1 MKNIIIDTCVF
12 VQENFFHGH
21 KINGLLNLHD
31 KEIAKIFITEI
42 TYHEVL
48 KKFNDF
54 FTEGLASYIKLKG
67 AMGFKLLKNVNGY
80 DNLFQDINKESVLND
95 FKRKLDKY
103 ISEGVIEIIPY
114 KLLNIDTIFN
124 DYFNG
129 NPPFGQKNKKSEF
142 PDAFTSK
149 LIEEFIAEKGLSDVT
164 IFSLD
169 NDFSQ
174 LDSKATISKDYIS
187 FLNIENSKLEK
198 AEVAERVYI
207 LNQESIID
215 QFKDW
220 FEDRLYDYNLYHDAV
235 NWKDIHDV
243 EVEDINVDALE
254 FSVVDI
260 TDKEVFAEI
269 TSNVSVKID
278 VTTDNEEFRYYDS
291 DDKTY
296 HFFDTDSVSLIKTF
310 KCSMTIGIE
319 VNNKEDY
326 SEEYEI
332 ESINEGVEIYFD
344 SIEDFY

>member
-1 MKNIIIDTCVF
+1 MD
-12 VQENFFHGH
+12 
-21 KINGLLNLHD
+21 
-31 KEIAKIFITEI
+31 
-42 TYHEVL
+42 
-48 KKFNDF
+48 
-54 FTEGLASYIKLKG
+54 SYIKLKG
-67 AMGFKLLKNVNGY
+67 AMGFKLLKNIPDY
-80 DNLFQDINKESVLND
+80 DHLFQNIDKESVLDD
-95 FKRKLDKY
+95 FKKKLDDY
-103 ISEGVIEIIPY
+103 ISRGLIEIIPY
-114 KLLNIDTIFN
+114 KPLNIASIFN
-124 DYFNG
+124 DYFNQ

-142 PDAFTSK
+142 PDAFSSK
-149 LIEEFIAEKGLSDVT
+149 LIEEFIVENGLSDVS

-174 LDSKATISKDYIS
+174 LESRATITKDYIS
-187 FLNIENSKLEK
+187 FLNLENSKLEK
-198 AEVAERVYI
+198 AEIAESVYL
-207 LNQESIID
+207 LNQESIVD

-220 FEDRLYDYNLYHDAV
+220 FEDRLYDYSLYYDAV

-243 EVEDINVDALE
+243 VIEDINVDALE

-278 VTTDNEEFRYYDS
+278 VTTDNEEFTYYDS

-296 HFFDTDSVSLIKTF
+296 HYFDTDNVSFIKTF

-319 VNNKEDY
+319 VNTKDDY

-332 ESINEGVEIYFD
+332 ESVNEDVEIYFD